1 MGGRR
6 GRAERE
12 AGFTIAEVLVA
23 FTIAALGTILA
34 LEIAG
39 MTAGGV
45 QRLDRRRVLAD
56 ESEGVVLR
64 AVAAGNLRPGLIQG
78 RFSDGT
84 AWVLGVSDARPALG
98 LGRAPPLWRLRL
110 TRDAPSGELLYTTLM
125 PGAPDG

>member
-1 MGGRR
+1 MATPNDAGG
-6 GRAERE
+6 E
-12 AGFTIAEVLVA
+12 AGFTITEVLVA
-23 FTIAALGTILA
+23 FMIAALGTVLA

-45 QRLDRRRVLAD
+45 QRLERRRVAAD

-64 AVAAGNLRPGLIQG
+64 LVAAGGLRPGLIRG

-84 AWVLGVSDARPALG
+84 AWVLGVSDARAALG

-110 TRDAPSGELLYTTLM
+110 TRDEPSGPLLYTTLM
-125 PGAPDG
+125 PGVPDG

>member
-1 MGGRR
+1 MATPNDAGR
-6 GRAERE
+6 ED
-12 AGFTIAEVLVA
+12 GFTIAEVLVA
-23 FTIAALGTILA
+23 FMIAALGTILA

-45 QRLDRRRVLAD
+45 QRLERRRVAAD

-64 AVAAGNLRPGLIQG
+64 LVAAGGLRPGLIRG

-98 LGRAPPLWRLRL
+98 LERVPPLWRLRL
-110 TRDAPSGELLYTTLM
+110 TRDEPAGPLLYTTLM
-125 PGAPDG
+125 PEDPDG

>member
-1 MGGRR
+1 MAARDDTGG
-6 GRAERE
+6 ED
-12 AGFTIAEVLVA
+12 GFTIAEVLVA
-23 FTIAALGTILA
+23 FMIAALGTILA

-45 QRLDRRRVLAD
+45 QRLERRRIAAD

-64 AVAAGNLRPGLIQG
+64 RVAAGALRPGLTRG

-84 AWVLGVSDARPALG
+84 AWMLGVSDARPALG

-110 TRDAPSGELLYTTLM
+110 TQDGPSGALLYTTLV
-125 PGAPDG
+125 PGDPDG